1 MQAYQTGTNAG
12 NDAVQAPCVRHAPH
26 PSHAAQPS
34 EALQASGKARLL
46 GPVGPVGPVG
56 KDGPVGKV
64 GPVGKDGADG
74 GSGRAVLRR
83 ALASAALCALLLTGC
98 SGTRQAAAPEGAAIT
113 PPPGEVRVESA
124 APPSG
129 DPHTPGSPAACW
141 TPLRGRLAADGMSG
155 GRIDALF
162 VQLGDAVSPDPMGR
176 KVKELYTTKF
186 LRPEPQPVPP
196 GQKPRPVRPPMYP
209 GVVTDENAAKCRAFL
224 TENARWFS
232 LAESRYGVPR
242 EVAVSLLFVET
253 RLGTALGKG
262 NAFRNLAAMAAADSP
277 DMVPGYIA
285 ALPGADGNLD
295 WISLRMRQKSDW
307 AYQELKALIR
317 HAEALGQDPLTMP
330 GSIYGAVG
338 ICQFMPTNI
347 PAYGVDGDGDG
358 RVDLYT
364 VGDAVFSLSNYL
376 GRHGW
381 QPGMRKD
388 ARYNVLKRYNN
399 SAAYANTILAL
410 ADKVAGRPS
419 QAAPAK
425 PQSSSVKPQSGSV
438 KTQSASVKKPA
449 APAKPTA
456 GTGAG
461 TASAAR

>member
-1 MQAYQTGTNAG
+1 MSRDCSYHGPMQAYQTGPDAG
-12 NDAVQAPCVRHAPH
+12 NRAPREQC
-26 PSHAAQPS
+26 
-34 EALQASGKARLL
+34 ALQASQAAYTTDTTDSASITGGRRL
-46 GPVGPVGPVG
+46 
-56 KDGPVGKV
+56 
-64 GPVGKDGADG
+64 
-74 GSGRAVLRR
+74 RAAWR
-83 ALASAALCALLLTGC
+83 ALASATLCALLLTGC
-98 SGTRQAAAPEGAAIT
+98 SGTRQASAPAVSESAAT

-124 APPSG
+124 TSATGAP
-129 DPHTPGSPAACW
+129 HAPGTPAACW
-141 TPLRGRLAADGMSG
+141 SPLLGRLASDGVSG
-155 GRIDALF
+155 GRVDALF
-162 VQLGDAVSPDPMGR
+162 ARLGDEVSPDPMGR

-186 LRPEPQPVPP
+186 LRPEPQPTPP
-196 GQKPRPVRPPMYP
+196 GQKPKPARPPMYP

-232 LAESRYGVPR
+232 LAESRFGVPR

-262 NAFRNLAAMAAADSP
+262 NAFRNLASMAAADRP

-285 ALPGADGNLD
+285 ALPGADANLD

-307 AYQELKALIR
+307 AYDELKALIR
-317 HAEALGQDPLTMP
+317 HADALGQDPLTMP

-358 RVDLYT
+358 KVDLYS

-376 GRHGW
+376 DRHGW
-381 QPGMRKD
+381 QPGMRRD

-410 ADKVAGRPS
+410 ADKVAGKPP

-425 PQSSSVKPQSGSV
+425 TKAASAKPQS
-438 KTQSASVKKPA
+438 APAKPA
-449 APAKPTA
+449 APAKPGTADAPRAKHPDGQAA
-456 GTGAG
+456 GTGGG
-461 TASAAR
+461 TVSAAR

>member
-1 MQAYQTGTNAG
+1 M
-12 NDAVQAPCVRHAPH
+12 
-26 PSHAAQPS
+26 
-34 EALQASGKARLL
+34 
-46 GPVGPVGPVG
+46 
-56 KDGPVGKV
+56 
-64 GPVGKDGADG
+64 G
-74 GSGRAVLRR
+74 GSGRAVLWRV
-83 ALASAALCALLLTGC
+83 LASAALCALLLTGC
-98 SGTRQAAAPEGAAIT
+98 SGTRQGTAPESAVTT
-113 PPPGEVRVESA
+113 PPPAEVRVESA
-124 APPSG
+124 ASTPDNSHASG
-129 DPHTPGSPAACW
+129 RPAACW
-141 TPLRGRLAADGMSG
+141 NPLLGRLAADGVSG

-196 GQKPRPVRPPMYP
+196 GQKPRPARPPMYP

-232 LAESRYGVPR
+232 LAESRFGVPR

-262 NAFRNLAAMAAADSP
+262 NAFRNLAAMAAADTP

-317 HAEALGQDPLTMP
+317 HADALGQDPLTMP

-376 GRHGW
+376 DRHGW
-381 QPGMRKD
+381 QPGMRRD

-410 ADKVAGRPS
+410 ADKVAGK
-419 QAAPAK
+419 PA
-425 PQSSSVKPQSGSV
+425 
-438 KTQSASVKKPA
+438 QSAQPTKAVQPGKPA
-449 APAKPTA
+449 QTGTAKHKALARPAQPAPSHSP
-456 GTGAG
+456 GASA
-461 TASAAR
+461 TASAAQ

>member
-1 MQAYQTGTNAG
+1 A
-12 NDAVQAPCVRHAPH
+12 RFRR
-26 PSHAAQPS
+26 AA
-34 EALQASGKARLL
+34 LW
-46 GPVGPVGPVG
+46 
-56 KDGPVGKV
+56 
-64 GPVGKDGADG
+64 
-74 GSGRAVLRR
+74 R
-83 ALASAALCALLLTGC
+83 ALASAALCALLMTGC
-98 SGTRQAAAPEGAAIT
+98 SGTRQAAAPESTAIT
-113 PPPGEVRVESA
+113 PHPGEVRVEA
-124 APPSG
+124 AVRPPEKPLAS
-129 DPHTPGSPAACW
+129 DSPAACW
-141 TPLRGRLAADGMSG
+141 NPLLGRLAADGVSG

-162 VQLGDAVSPDPMGR
+162 VRLGDAVSPDPMGR

-186 LRPEPQPVPP
+186 LRPAPQPAPP

-277 DMVPGYIA
+277 DMVPDYIA

-317 HAEALGQDPLTMP
+317 HADALGQDPLTMP

-376 GRHGW
+376 DRHGW
-381 QPGMRKD
+381 QPGMRRD

-410 ADKVAGRPS
+410 ADKVA
-419 QAAPAK
+419 APAK
-425 PQSSSVKPQSGSV
+425 TQSPSVKTQSPSVKTQSSSVK
-438 KTQSASVKKPA
+438 TQSPSAKTSAARVKST
-449 APAKPTA
+449 APARPATA
-456 GTGAG
+456 DAAGAG
-461 TASAAR
+461 HPDGKAAAGASAATGATTR

>member
-1 MQAYQTGTNAG
+1 MHSMQAYQTGTNAG
-12 NDAVQAPCVRHAPH
+12 NDAAHAP
-26 PSHAAQPS
+26 
-34 EALQASGKARLL
+34 
-46 GPVGPVGPVG
+46 
-56 KDGPVGKV
+56 D
-64 GPVGKDGADG
+64 
-74 GSGRAVLRR
+74 GSGPNPLDQDAGYRRAALWR
-83 ALASAALCALLLTGC
+83 ALASAALCALLMTGC
-98 SGTRQAAAPEGAAIT
+98 SGTRQAAAPESATTT
-113 PPPGEVRVESA
+113 PSPGEVRVQA
-124 APPSG
+124 AVRPSEEPLTSG
-129 DPHTPGSPAACW
+129 RPAACW
-141 TPLRGRLAADGMSG
+141 TPLLGRLAADGVSG
-155 GRIDALF
+155 GRVDALF

-186 LRPEPQPVPP
+186 LRPEPQPTPP
-196 GQKPRPVRPPMYP
+196 GQKPKPVRPPMYP
-209 GVVTDENAAKCRAFL
+209 GVVTDENATKCRAFL

-262 NAFRNLAAMAAADSP
+262 NAFRNLAAMAAADNP

-317 HAEALGQDPLTMP
+317 HADALGQDPLTMP

-338 ICQFMPTNI
+338 ICQFMPSNI

-376 GRHGW
+376 DKHGW
-381 QPGMRKD
+381 QPGMRRD

-410 ADKVAGRPS
+410 ADKVAGKSAQPGK
-419 QAAPAK
+419 PAK
-425 PQSSSVKPQSGSV
+425 PAKSAQPGKPVQ
-438 KTQSASVKKPA
+438 PA
-449 APAKPTA
+449 AAKSKAQGSPAQPVR
-456 GTGAG
+456 
-461 TASAAR
+461 ASAAVSAAQ

>member
-1 MQAYQTGTNAG
+1 MQAYQTGTDAG
-12 NDAVQAPCVRHAPH
+12 NHMPQAPQTPQSPQAH
-26 PSHAAQPS
+26 Q
-34 EALQASGKARLL
+34 ALQSSDTPG
-46 GPVGPVGPVG
+46 GTGG
-56 KDGPVGKV
+56 
-64 GPVGKDGADG
+64 GA
-74 GSGRAVLRR
+74 GRAALWR
-83 ALASAALCALLLTGC
+83 ALVSAALCALLLAGC
-98 SGTRQAAAPEGAAIT
+98 SGTRQAAAPESVVT
-113 PPPGEVRVESA
+113 PPAPGEVQVESA
-124 APPSG
+124 LSTPEAPG
-129 DPHTPGSPAACW
+129 ATGRPAPCW
-141 TPLRGRLAADGMSG
+141 NPLLGRLAADGVSG

-176 KVKELYTTKF
+176 KVKELYTTRF

-196 GQKPRPVRPPMYP
+196 GQKPKPVRPPMYP
-209 GVVTDENAAKCRAFL
+209 GVVTDENAARCRAFL
-224 TENARWFS
+224 AENARWFS

-262 NAFRNLAAMAAADSP
+262 NAFRNLAAMAAADTP

-295 WISLRMRQKSDW
+295 WISQRMRQKSDW

-317 HAEALGQDPLTMP
+317 HADALGQDPLTMP

-338 ICQFMPTNI
+338 ICQFMPSNI

-358 RVDLYT
+358 RVDLFA

-376 GRHGW
+376 DRHGW
-381 QPGMRKD
+381 QPGMRRD

-410 ADKVAGRPS
+410 AEKVAG
-419 QAAPAK
+419 QPAK
-425 PQSSSVKPQSGSV
+425 PG
-438 KTQSASVKKPA
+438 QSAKPGQAGKA
-449 APAKPTA
+449 ATAKPKAQATPVQPAKA
-456 GTGAG
+456 SA
-461 TASAAR
+461 TASAVQ

>member
-1 MQAYQTGTNAG
+1 
-12 NDAVQAPCVRHAPH
+12 
-26 PSHAAQPS
+26 
-34 EALQASGKARLL
+34 
-46 GPVGPVGPVG
+46 
-56 KDGPVGKV
+56 
-64 GPVGKDGADG
+64 
-74 GSGRAVLRR
+74 LRR

-124 APPSG
+124 AHPPG
-129 DPHTPGSPAACW
+129 DPHATDSPAACW

-162 VQLGDAVSPDPMGR
+162 VRLGDAVSPDPMGR

-224 TENARWFS
+224 TENAHWFS

-410 ADKVAGRPS
+410 ADKVAG
-419 QAAPAK
+419 
-425 PQSSSVKPQSGSV
+425 
-438 KTQSASVKKPA
+438 KPA
-449 APAKPTA
+449 QPQKSSKSAQPPRIGQAGQPGKAAAATPKAQAGPQQPARA
-456 GTGAG
+456 SA
-461 TASAAR
+461 TASAAQ

>member
-1 MQAYQTGTNAG
+1 MQAYQTGTDAG
-12 NDAVQAPCVRHAPH
+12 NHVPQERRALSLPPAPLAPERRNM
-26 PSHAAQPS
+26 PEFLGQN
-34 EALQASGKARLL
+34 ASGPETSA
-46 GPVGPVGPVG
+46 P
-56 KDGPVGKV
+56 
-64 GPVGKDGADG
+64 
-74 GSGRAVLRR
+74 GSGFRRAAAWR

-98 SGTRQAAAPEGAAIT
+98 SGTRQAAAPEASVT
-113 PPPGEVRVESA
+113 PPSPGEVKLDAVRA
-124 APPSG
+124 ADSHAPGSPGSS
-129 DPHTPGSPAACW
+129 GSPAACW
-141 TPLRGRLAADGMSG
+141 SPLLGRLAADGVSG

-162 VQLGDAVSPDPMGR
+162 AQLGDAVSPDPMGR

-196 GQKPRPVRPPMYP
+196 GQKPKPPRPPMYP
-209 GVVTDENAAKCRAFL
+209 GVVTEENAAKCRAFL
-224 TENARWFS
+224 TGNARWFS

-262 NAFRNLAAMAAADSP
+262 NAFRNLAAMAASDSP

-307 AYQELKALIR
+307 AYEELKALIR
-317 HAEALGQDPLTMP
+317 HADALDQDPLAMP

-338 ICQFMPTNI
+338 ICQFMPSNI

-358 RVDLYT
+358 RVDLFS

-376 GRHGW
+376 DRHGW
-381 QPGMRKD
+381 RPGMRRD

-410 ADKVAGRPS
+410 ADKVAGRPAQS
-419 QAAPAK
+419 VQPAKPAPAK
-425 PQSSSVKPQSGSV
+425 PAAQ
-438 KTQSASVKKPA
+438 AKPA
-449 APAKPTA
+449 KAAA
-456 GTGAG
+456 
-461 TASAAR
+461 TASTTR

>member
-1 MQAYQTGTNAG
+1 MQAYQTGTDAG
-12 NDAVQAPCVRHAPH
+12 NHVPREERAPS
-26 PSHAAQPS
+26 PSRVAAW
-34 EALQASGKARLL
+34 
-46 GPVGPVGPVG
+46 
-56 KDGPVGKV
+56 
-64 GPVGKDGADG
+64 
-74 GSGRAVLRR
+74 R

-98 SGTRQAAAPEGAAIT
+98 SGTRQAAPEASAT
-113 PPPGEVRVESA
+113 PLAPGEVKMDAAGQAASA
-124 APPSG
+124 HAPGSPGSSGPSS
-129 DPHTPGSPAACW
+129 PSSLSGSPAACW
-141 TPLRGRLAADGMSG
+141 SPLLGRLAADGVSG

-162 VQLGDAVSPDPMGR
+162 AQLGDAVSPDPMGR

-196 GQKPRPVRPPMYP
+196 GQKPKPPPPPMYP
-209 GVVTDENAAKCRAFL
+209 GVVTEENAAKCRAFL
-224 TENARWFS
+224 TVNARWFS

-317 HAEALGQDPLTMP
+317 HADALGQDPLTMP

-338 ICQFMPTNI
+338 ICQFMPSNI

-358 RVDLYT
+358 RVDLFS

-381 QPGMRKD
+381 QPGMRRD

-410 ADKVAGRPS
+410 ADKVAGKSAQPGKS
-419 QAAPAK
+419 SKPAPAK
-425 PQSSSVKPQSGSV
+425 PGTPAPQ
-438 KTQSASVKKPA
+438 
-449 APAKPTA
+449 AKPTQA
-456 GTGAG
+456 KPAKAAA

>member
-1 MQAYQTGTNAG
+1 MDQDAG
-12 NDAVQAPCVRHAPH
+12 Y
-26 PSHAAQPS
+26 
-34 EALQASGKARLL
+34 
-46 GPVGPVGPVG
+46 
-56 KDGPVGKV
+56 
-64 GPVGKDGADG
+64 
-74 GSGRAVLRR
+74 RR
-83 ALASAALCALLLTGC
+83 AALWRVLASAALCALLLTGC
-98 SGTRQAAAPEGAAIT
+98 SGTRQAAAPADAAAA

-124 APPSG
+124 G
-129 DPHTPGSPAACW
+129 TTPGDSHASGRPAACW
-141 TPLRGRLAADGMSG
+141 SPLRGRLAADGVSG

-186 LRPEPQPVPP
+186 LRPEPQPTPP
-196 GQKPRPVRPPMYP
+196 GQKPKPARPPMYP

-232 LAESRYGVPR
+232 LAESRFGVPR

-262 NAFRNLAAMAAADSP
+262 NAFRNLAAMAAADNP

-317 HAEALGQDPLTMP
+317 HADGLGQDPLAMP

-376 GRHGW
+376 DRHGW
-381 QPGMRKD
+381 QPGMRRD

-410 ADKVAGRPS
+410 ADKVA
-419 QAAPAK
+419 APAK
-425 PQSSSVKPQSGSV
+425 TQSPPAKTQSPSAKTQSSSA
-438 KTQSASVKKPA
+438 KTQSARVKSTVPA
-449 APAKPTA
+449 RPGTA
-456 GTGAG
+456 DATGAKHPDG
-461 TASAAR
+461 KAAAGASAPTVSATR